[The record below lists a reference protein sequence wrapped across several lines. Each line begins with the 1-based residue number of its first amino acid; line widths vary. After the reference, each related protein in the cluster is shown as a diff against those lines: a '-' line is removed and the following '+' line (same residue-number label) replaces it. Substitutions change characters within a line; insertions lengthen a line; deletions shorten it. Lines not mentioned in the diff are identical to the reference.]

1 MTEPGFSDAP
11 PMAAGVTEYDKRH
24 LGSYLR
30 LLDAEADNADW
41 AEVARIVFGIDP
53 VAEPSRAKA
62 VHASHLA
69 RAQWM
74 RDAGFR
80 DLLNKN

>member
-11 PMAAGVTEYDKRH
+11 PMEAGVTDYDERH

-53 VAEPSRAKA
+53 VTEPARAKS
-62 VHASHLA
+62 VYVSHLA
-69 RAQWM
+69 RAQWL

-80 DLLNKN
+80 ELLSKK